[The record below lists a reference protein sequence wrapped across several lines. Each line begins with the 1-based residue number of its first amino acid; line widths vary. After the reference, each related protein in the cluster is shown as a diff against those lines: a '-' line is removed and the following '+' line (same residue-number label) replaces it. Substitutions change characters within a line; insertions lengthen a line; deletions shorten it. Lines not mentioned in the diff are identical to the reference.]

1 MLTNLYLVRHAHSTY
16 TPEELKR
23 PLSEKGLK
31 DAYKVKELLREEN
44 IDHVIS
50 SPYLKRA
57 IQTVE
62 GIALTLGREIQI
74 VDEFKERKLTKEDVN
89 DFEQA
94 IRKVWDNPDFF
105 SWEGGESNKSAQ
117 QRGIKGIEM
126 ALDKYEGKN
135 VVVGTH
141 GNIMVL
147 MMNYFDEQY
156 DFEFWKKLAMPDIY
170 KLSFQK
176 KKTLVNCIRIWK
188 DSNLI

>member
-50 SPYLKRA
+50 SPYLRA

-74 VDEFKERKLTKEDVN
+74 VDELERFGTTLIFLGKVESQTRVPNKEELK
-89 DFEQA
+89 
-94 IRKVWDNPDFF
+94 
-105 SWEGGESNKSAQ
+105 
-117 QRGIKGIEM
+117 
-126 ALDKYEGKN
+126 ALKW
-135 VVVGTH
+135 
-141 GNIMVL
+141 L
-147 MMNYFDEQY
+147 
-156 DFEFWKKLAMPDIY
+156 
-170 KLSFQK
+170 
-176 KKTLVNCIRIWK
+176 
-188 DSNLI
+188 

>member
-50 SPYLKRA
+50 SPYLRA

-74 VDEFKERKLTKEDVN
+74 VDEFK
-89 DFEQA
+89 
-94 IRKVWDNPDFF
+94 
-105 SWEGGESNKSAQ
+105 
-117 QRGIKGIEM
+117 
-126 ALDKYEGKN
+126 
-135 VVVGTH
+135 
-141 GNIMVL
+141 
-147 MMNYFDEQY
+147 
-156 DFEFWKKLAMPDIY
+156 
-170 KLSFQK
+170 
-176 KKTLVNCIRIWK
+176 
-188 DSNLI
+188 

>member
-1 MLTNLYLVRHAHSTY
+1 
-16 TPEELKR
+16 
-23 PLSEKGLK
+23 
-31 DAYKVKELLREEN
+31 
-44 IDHVIS
+44 
-50 SPYLKRA
+50 
-57 IQTVE
+57 
-62 GIALTLGREIQI
+62 
-74 VDEFKERKLTKEDVN
+74 
-89 DFEQA
+89 
-94 IRKVWDNPDFF
+94 
-105 SWEGGESNKSAQ
+105 
-117 QRGIKGIEM
+117 IEM

-176 KKTLVNCIRIWK
+176 KTLVNCIRIWK

>member
-50 SPYLKRA
+50 SPYLRA

-74 VDEFKERKLTKEDVN
+74 VDEFKERKQTKEDVN

-94 IRKVWDNPDFF
+94 IRKVWDNPDF

-176 KKTLVNCIRIWK
+176 KTLVNCIRIWK